1 MNIKQILTEELTWS
15 DVQMKYSGNTILL
28 QMIMQAGQQPMNQV
42 DGQTDWG
49 SAIDLGSANYQKYL
63 SDENVKRQNAEKKAK
78 ASDDGKASTNKN
90 KSDGDSTRSRGGQIG
105 NQNARKNLGVPG
117 IKDIDFSTVR
127 STATTSYQAGKRLG
141 NLPGDQITLNRP
153 KGITKMAASK
163 KNPNNKL

>member
-78 ASDDGKASTNKN
+78 ASDCLLYT
-90 KSDGDSTRSRGGQIG
+90 SD
-105 NQNARKNLGVPG
+105 
-117 IKDIDFSTVR
+117 
-127 STATTSYQAGKRLG
+127 
-141 NLPGDQITLNRP
+141 
-153 KGITKMAASK
+153 AADE
-163 KNPNNKL
+163 